1 MSYLLSEKGQKLT
14 YLGVEGETYT
24 EENGVATL
32 LPEVEKVLNSDR
44 EKYNALYGADDTYWM
59 LQNNVMQL
67 KWKLPLQEP
76 MKQLEEWTYPYTA
89 YLGQYEVMVPKDA
102 ELASLFTK
110 CDKLWRK
117 TLKELLLAETDEAF
131 DKILED
137 YKTERKALGYDKVM
151 AEKTR
156 QMKENKAR
164 LKME

>member
-1 MSYLLSEKGQKLT
+1 
-14 YLGVEGETYT
+14 
-24 EENGVATL
+24 
-32 LPEVEKVLNSDR
+32 
-44 EKYNALYGADDTYWM
+44 M

-110 CDKLWRK
+110 CDKLWSK